1 MRDVKSVIRDFLSDN
16 FLMGRSGDIGDDTSF
31 MDTHLLD
38 STGFLELVTF
48 VESKFGVKV
57 ADEELLPENFDSL
70 CNIESYLARKRALNP
85 A

>member
-1 MRDVKSVIRDFLSDN
+1 
-16 FLMGRSGDIGDDTSF
+16 
-31 MDTHLLD
+31 
-38 STGFLELVTF
+38 
-48 VESKFGVKV
+48 V